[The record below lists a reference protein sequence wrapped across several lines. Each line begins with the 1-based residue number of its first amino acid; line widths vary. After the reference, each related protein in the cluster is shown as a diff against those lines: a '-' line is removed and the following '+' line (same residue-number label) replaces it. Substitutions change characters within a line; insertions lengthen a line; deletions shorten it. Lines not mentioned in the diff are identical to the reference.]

1 MIGIA
6 DAAPQGHARATRWPH
21 FTMRYGT
28 ALLVALGAPALVT
41 LLAFT
46 NVRTVVPG
54 LLYVVAIILA
64 TAVGGRIGGLVAVV
78 ASAYPFFHYFASRYD
93 REQVNAEGAT
103 ALIVFVVA
111 ALFGS
116 EVLGRERA
124 ARERAEHAVRESES
138 ALDRA
143 TRLQHVA
150 DALSTAHSPQ
160 EVLDAVLTE
169 GVRVAGARGGLIA
182 TLSDDG
188 ESLEVIAS
196 RGYDLK
202 WIEPFR
208 QFPVHGD
215 FPLSEAVR
223 TGEGVFLR
231 SEAER
236 DERYP
241 ELVGRSQPGYGLVC
255 VPLVG
260 ERGTIGGL
268 VFSFST
274 DQDFP
279 PERRALKIA
288 LGRQAALALER
299 ARFSAAERS
308 LRERLSFLGE
318 ATALL
323 TSSLEL
329 ERTLERLT
337 ELAVPLRADWC
348 AISML
353 VEETGEIEQ
362 LVVAHQDPERK
373 RWAESMRARSRTIRI
388 DDEFDLTAQVIRT
401 AEPVFLREVPQE
413 LLDEA
418 ARRDPNAAE
427 ALEHISIR
435 SAITVPLVSGARTFG
450 ALTLV
455 AESRELED
463 SEFELAQELAAR
475 AAIAVDN
482 AQLYR
487 EAERRAEAALALAYV
502 GDGVVLLDR
511 DGRVRFWNSAAAA
524 ITGVPEADAVG
535 RHPAEVVPAWEAL
548 IRLAELADAAT
559 PERARPVT
567 VPIETASG
575 DRWVAVT
582 GVAFDEGVVYALRD
596 VTDEQALE
604 RARSDFVA
612 TASHELRTPLAAVY
626 GAARTLRRTDIEIPA
641 EQHDRFLDIIVSET
655 ERLTAI
661 VSQILLAGQL
671 EDGRVDV
678 TTTATDLRSLAESV
692 LDSARLRAPERIG
705 LRLEQDGGSSVAL
718 ADEDKLRQVLVN
730 LLDNAIKYSPDG
742 GDVAIELAAGQ
753 GRVRL
758 TVRDRGLGIPVAEQ
772 ERIFEKFYRL
782 DPNMTRGIGGTG
794 LGLYIC
800 RELVRRLDGRI
811 WVEPNGRKGSM
822 FIVEIPAVKQPAQ
835 RRVKT
840 AA

>member
-1 MIGIA
+1 MIA
-6 DAAPQGHARATRWPH
+6 DAAPRGHAKAGRWPH
-21 FTMRYGT
+21 LTMRHGA
-28 ALLVALGAPALVT
+28 ALAVALGAPALVT

-46 NVRTVVPG
+46 SVRTVVPG

-64 TAVGGRIGGLVAVV
+64 TAVGGRIGGLVAVA
-78 ASAYPFFHYFASRYD
+78 ASVFPFFHFFANRYD
-93 REQVNAEGAT
+93 RNQINAEGAT
-103 ALIVFVVA
+103 ALVVFVVA

-124 ARERAEHAVRESES
+124 ARERAERAVRESES
-138 ALDRA
+138 ALDA
-143 TRLQHVA
+143 AARLQHVA
-150 DALSTAHSPQ
+150 DALATAHTPQ

-169 GVRVAGARGGLIA
+169 GVRAAEAHGGLIA
-182 TLSDDG
+182 TLSEDG
-188 ESLEVIAS
+188 EWLEVIAS
-196 RGYDLK
+196 RGYDLRY
-202 WIEPFR
+202 IEPFR
-208 QFPVHGD
+208 RFPVSGN

-223 TGEGVFLR
+223 TGEGVFIG

-241 ELVGRSQPGYGLVC
+241 ELIGRSQPGHGLVC

-268 VFSFST
+268 VFSFPT
-274 DQDFP
+274 DQEFP
-279 PERRALKIA
+279 PQRQALKIA

-299 ARFSAAERS
+299 ARFSAAERT
-308 LRERLSFLGE
+308 LRERLAFLGE

-329 ERTLERLT
+329 ETTLERLT
-337 ELAVPLRADWC
+337 QLAVPLLADWC

-362 LVVAHQDPERK
+362 VVVAHQDPERK
-373 RWAESMRARSRTIRI
+373 RWAEAMRSRSRTIRI

-401 AEPVFLREVPQE
+401 GEPVFLREVSQE

-418 ARRDPNAAE
+418 GRRDPSAAE

-435 SAITVPLVSGARTFG
+435 SAITVPLVSGDRTFG

-463 SEFELAQELAAR
+463 SEFDLAQELGAR
-475 AAIAVDN
+475 AAIAVEN
-482 AQLYR
+482 ARLYR

-511 DGRVRFWNSAAAA
+511 EGRVRFWNSAAAA
-524 ITGVPEADAVG
+524 ITGVREADALG
-535 RHPAEVVPAWEAL
+535 RQPAEIVPKWEDL
-548 IRLAELADAAT
+548 TRLAELADAAT

-596 VTDEQALE
+596 VSDEQALE
-604 RARSDFVA
+604 QARSDFVS

-641 EQHDRFLDIIVSET
+641 EQRDRFLEIIVSET

-671 EDGRVDV
+671 EEGRVDV
-678 TTTATDLRSLAESV
+678 TTAATDLTPLAESV
-692 LDSARLRAPERIG
+692 LDSARLRAPAEVE
-705 LRLEQDGGSSVAL
+705 LRLEQNGTRAVAL

-742 GDVAIELAAGQ
+742 GDVVVELAGGR
-753 GRVRL
+753 GRVQL
-758 TVRDRGLGIPVAEQ
+758 AVHDCGLGIPPAEQ

-782 DPNMTRGIGGTG
+782 DPALTRGVGGSG
-794 LGLYIC
+794 LGLFIS
-800 RELVRRLDGRI
+800 RELVARMGGSLTVRSQPGDGASF
-811 WVEPNGRKGSM
+811 V
-822 FIVEIPAVKQPAQ
+822 VDLPAA
-835 RRVKT
+835 
-840 AA
+840 

>member
-1 MIGIA
+1 LIA
-6 DAAPQGHARATRWPH
+6 DATPQGHAQARLWPRL
-21 FTMRYGT
+21 TMRHAG
-28 ALLVALGAPALVT
+28 AAAVALGAPGLVT

-46 NVRTVVPG
+46 SVRTVVPG
-54 LLYVVAIILA
+54 LLYTVAIILA
-64 TAVGGRIGGLVAVV
+64 TVVGGRIAGLAAVG
-78 ASAYPFFHYFASRYD
+78 ASAYPFFHFFAHRYD
-93 REQVNAEGAT
+93 RNQINGEGAT
-103 ALIVFVVA
+103 ALAVFILA
-111 ALFGS
+111 AVFGS
-116 EVLGRERA
+116 EVLRRERA
-124 ARERAEHAVRESES
+124 ARARAELAVRESAS
-138 ALDRA
+138 ALDA
-143 TRLQHVA
+143 AARLQNVA
-150 DALSTAHSPQ
+150 DALATARTPQ

-169 GVRVAGARGGLIA
+169 GLRAAEAHGGLIA
-182 TLSDDG
+182 TLSEDG
-188 ESLEVIAS
+188 EWLEVIAS
-196 RGYDLK
+196 RGYDMK

-208 QFPVHGD
+208 RFSVAGN

-223 TGEGVFLR
+223 TGEGVFIR

-236 DERYP
+236 DSRYP
-241 ELVGRSQPGYGLVC
+241 ELVGRSQPGHGLVC
-255 VPLVG
+255 VPLIG
-260 ERGTIGGL
+260 ERGALGGL
-268 VFSFST
+268 VFSFPT

-288 LGRQAALALER
+288 LARQAALALER
-299 ARFSAAERS
+299 AHFSAAEQA
-308 LRERLSFLGE
+308 LRERLSFLAE

-329 ERTLERLT
+329 ERTLQQLT
-337 ELAVPLRADWC
+337 ELAVPQLADWC

-353 VEETGEIEQ
+353 VEETGKIEQ

-373 RWAESMRARSRTIRI
+373 RWAEAMRGRTRPIHI

-427 ALEHISIR
+427 ALREISIR
-435 SAITVPLVSGARTFG
+435 SAITLPLRAGARTFG

-463 SEFELAQELAAR
+463 SDFELAQELAAR
-475 AAIAVDN
+475 AAIAVEN
-482 AQLYR
+482 ARLYR

-502 GDGVVLLDR
+502 GDGVILLDHE
-511 DGRVRFWNSAAAA
+511 GRVRFWNAAAAA
-524 ITGVPEADAVG
+524 ITDVRASEAVG
-535 RHPAEVVPAWEAL
+535 RDPADVLPAWEEL
-548 IRLAELADAAT
+548 TRLAELADAAT

-596 VTDEQALE
+596 VSDEQAFE

-626 GAARTLRRTDIEIPA
+626 GAARTLRRTDIEIAA
-641 EQHDRFLDIIVSET
+641 EQRDRFLEIIVSET

-671 EDGRVDV
+671 EEGRVDV
-678 TTTATDLRSLAESV
+678 ATTATDLSPLVESA
-692 LDSARLRAPERIG
+692 LDSARLRVPERIE
-705 LRLEQDGGSSVAL
+705 LRLDQNDVPAVAL
-718 ADEDKLRQVLVN
+718 ADGDKLRQVVVN

-742 GDVAIELAAGQ
+742 GEVAVGLDGGH

-758 TVRDRGLGIPVAEQ
+758 TVRDHGLGIPPGEQ

-782 DPNMTRGIGGTG
+782 DPALTRGVGGSG
-794 LGLYIC
+794 LGLFIS
-800 RELVRRLDGRI
+800 RELVSRMGGSLTVRS
-811 WVEPNGRKGSM
+811 EPGEGAE
-822 FIVEIPAVKQPAQ
+822 FVVDLPAA
-835 RRVKT
+835 
-840 AA
+840 

>member
-1 MIGIA
+1 MIA
-6 DAAPQGHARATRWPH
+6 DTAPHGHARATRWPH
-21 FTMRYGT
+21 LTRRFWT
-28 ALLVALGAPALVT
+28 AAVVALGAPALVT

-46 NVRTVVPG
+46 SVRTVVPG

-64 TAVGGRIGGLVAVV
+64 TVVGGRIGGLVAVA

-93 REQVNAEGAT
+93 RNQLNAEGAT
-103 ALIVFVVA
+103 ALAVFIVA

-116 EVLGRERA
+116 EVLGRERT
-124 ARERAEHAVRESES
+124 ARERAERARRESEI
-138 ALDRA
+138 ALDAA
-143 TRLQHVA
+143 TRLQDAA
-150 DALSTAHSPQ
+150 DALATAHTPQ

-169 GVRVAGARGGLIA
+169 GVRAAEARGGLIA

-188 ESLEVIAS
+188 EWLEVIAS
-196 RGYDLK
+196 RGYDLRF
-202 WIEPFR
+202 IEPFR
-208 QFPVHGD
+208 RFPVSGN

-223 TGEGVFLR
+223 TGEGVFIR

-241 ELVGRSQPGYGLVC
+241 ELIGRSQAGHGLVC
-255 VPLVG
+255 VPLIG

-268 VFSFST
+268 VFSFPT
-274 DQDFP
+274 DQEFS

-299 ARFSAAERS
+299 ARFSAAEQT
-308 LRERLSFLGE
+308 LRDRLSFLAE

-329 ERTLERLT
+329 ERTLELLT
-337 ELAVPLRADWC
+337 QLAVPLLADWC

-362 LVVAHQDPERK
+362 IVVAHQDPERQ
-373 RWAESMRARSRTIRI
+373 RWAEAMQERSRTIRI

-401 AEPVFLREVPQE
+401 AEPVFLREVPQA

-418 ARRDPNAAE
+418 VRRDPNAAE
-427 ALEHISIR
+427 ALEEISIQ
-435 SAITVPLVSGARTFG
+435 SAITLPLSSGERTFG

-455 AESRELED
+455 AESRELLD
-463 SEFELAQELAAR
+463 SDFELAQELAAR
-475 AAIAVDN
+475 AAIAVEN
-482 AQLYR
+482 ARLYR
-487 EAERRAEAALALAYV
+487 EAERRAEAALALAYI
-502 GDGVVLLDR
+502 GDGVVLLDG
-511 DGRVRFWNSAAAA
+511 DGRVRFWNAAAAA
-524 ITGVPEADAVG
+524 ITGVREAEAVG
-535 RHPAEVVPAWEAL
+535 RHPADVVPAWEEL
-548 IRLAELADAAT
+548 TRLAELAGAAA

-596 VTDEQALE
+596 VSDEQALE

-641 EQHDRFLDIIVSET
+641 EQHDRFLQIIVSET

-671 EDGRVDV
+671 EEGRVDV
-678 TTTATDLRSLAESV
+678 TTAATDLRPLAESV
-692 LDSARLRAPERIG
+692 LDSARLRTPEQIE
-705 LRLEQDGGSSVAL
+705 LRLEQNGARAVAL

-742 GDVAIELAAGQ
+742 GDVKVELAGGH

-758 TVRDRGLGIPVAEQ
+758 AVRDRGLGIPPGER

-782 DPNMTRGIGGTG
+782 DPALTRGVGGSG
-794 LGLYIC
+794 LGLFIS
-800 RELVRRLDGRI
+800 RELVARMG
-811 WVEPNGRKGSM
+811 GSLTVRSQPGEGAV
-822 FIVEIPAVKQPAQ
+822 FVVDLPAA
-835 RRVKT
+835 
-840 AA
+840 

>member
-1 MIGIA
+1 VIA
-6 DAAPQGHARATRWPH
+6 DAAPTGHAREAARRPGP
-21 FTMRYGT
+21 TMRYAG
-28 ALLVALGAPALVT
+28 AAVVALGAPGLVT

-46 NVRTVVPG
+46 SVRSVVPG
-54 LLYVVAIILA
+54 LLYTVAIILA
-64 TAVGGRIGGLVAVV
+64 TVVGGRIGGLAAVA
-78 ASAYPFFHYFASRYD
+78 ASAFPFFHFFASRYD
-93 REQVNAEGAT
+93 RDQINGEGAT
-103 ALIVFVVA
+103 ALAVFVLA

-116 EVLGRERA
+116 EVLGRERE
-124 ARERAEHAVRESES
+124 ARERAEQAVRESAG
-138 ALDRA
+138 ALDTA
-143 TRLQHVA
+143 ARLQYVA
-150 DALSTAHSPQ
+150 DALATAHTPQ

-169 GVRVAGARGGLIA
+169 GVRAAEARGGLIA

-188 ESLEVIAS
+188 EMLEVIAS
-196 RGYDLK
+196 RGYDMRY
-202 WIEPFR
+202 IEPFR
-208 QFPVHGD
+208 RFPVSGN

-223 TGEGVFLR
+223 TGDGVFIR

-241 ELVGRSQPGYGLVC
+241 ELVGRSQPGHGLVC
-255 VPLVG
+255 VPLIG

-268 VFSFST
+268 VFSFPT
-274 DQDFP
+274 DQEFP
-279 PERRALKIA
+279 AHRQALKIA
-288 LGRQAALALER
+288 LARQAALALER
-299 ARFSAAERS
+299 ARFSAAERA
-308 LRERLSFLGE
+308 LRERLAFLAE

-329 ERTLERLT
+329 ERTLARLT
-337 ELAVPLRADWC
+337 ELAVPLLADWC
-348 AISML
+348 TISML
-353 VEETGEIEQ
+353 VEETREIEQ

-373 RWAESMRARSRTIRI
+373 RWAEAMRDRTRRIHI

-401 AEPVFLREVPQE
+401 GEPVFLREVPQE

-427 ALEHISIR
+427 ALQEISIR
-435 SAITVPLVSGARTFG
+435 SAITVPLRAGKRTFG

-463 SEFELAQELAAR
+463 SDFELAQELGAR
-475 AAIAVDN
+475 AAIAVEN
-482 AQLYR
+482 ARLYR

-502 GDGVVLLDR
+502 GDGVVLLDEE
-511 DGRVRFWNSAAAA
+511 GRVRFWNSAVAA
-524 ITGVPEADAVG
+524 ITGVREVQALG
-535 RHPAEVVPAWEAL
+535 RQPAEVVPAWEEL
-548 IRLAELADAAT
+548 TRLAELADAAT

-596 VTDEQALE
+596 VSDEQAFE

-641 EQHDRFLDIIVSET
+641 EQRDRFLEIIVSET

-671 EDGRVDV
+671 EEGRVDV
-678 TTTATDLRSLAESV
+678 ATSATDLTPLAESV
-692 LDSARLRAPERIG
+692 LDSARLRSPDRIE
-705 LRLEQDGGSSVAL
+705 LRLEQNGTPAVAL

-742 GDVAIELAAGQ
+742 GDVVLELAGGH
-753 GRVRL
+753 GRVRVA
-758 TVRDRGLGIPVAEQ
+758 VRDHGLGIPPGEQ

-782 DPNMTRGIGGTG
+782 DPALTRGVGGSG
-794 LGLYIC
+794 LGLFIS
-800 RELVRRLDGRI
+800 RELVSRMG
-811 WVEPNGRKGSM
+811 GSLTVRSQPGEGAA
-822 FIVEIPAVKQPAQ
+822 FVVDLPAA
-835 RRVKT
+835 
-840 AA
+840 

>member
-1 MIGIA
+1 MIA
-6 DAAPQGHARATRWPH
+6 DAAPQGHAKARPLSH
-21 FTMRYGT
+21 LKKQHGL
-28 ALLVALGAPALVT
+28 ALAVALGGPALVT

-46 NVRTVVPG
+46 SVRTVVPG

-64 TAVGGRIGGLVAVV
+64 TFVGGRIGGLVAAAACVF
-78 ASAYPFFHYFASRYD
+78 PFFYFFASRYD
-93 REQVNAEGAT
+93 REQLNAEGAT
-103 ALIVFVVA
+103 ALVVFIVA
-111 ALFGS
+111 ALVGS
-116 EVLGRERA
+116 ELIGRERA
-124 ARERAEHAVRESES
+124 ARERAERAVRESAG
-138 ALDRA
+138 ALDIA
-143 TRLQHVA
+143 TRLQYVA
-150 DALSTAHSPQ
+150 DALATAHTPQ

-169 GVRVAGARGGLIA
+169 GVRAAEARGGLIA

-188 ESLEVIAS
+188 EWLEVIAS
-196 RGYDLK
+196 RGYDMK

-208 QFPVHGD
+208 RFPVSGD
-215 FPLSEAVR
+215 YPLSEAVR
-223 TGEGVFLR
+223 TREGVFIG

-241 ELVGRSQPGYGLVC
+241 ELIGRSQPGHGLVC

-268 VFSFST
+268 VFSFPT
-274 DQDFP
+274 DQLFT

-299 ARFSAAERS
+299 ARYSAAEQT
-308 LRERLSFLGE
+308 LRERLTFLAEGI
-318 ATALL
+318 ALL

-337 ELAVPLRADWC
+337 QLAVPLLADWC
-348 AISML
+348 AIAML

-362 LVVAHQDPERK
+362 VVVAHQDPERQ
-373 RWAESMRARSRTIRI
+373 RWAESFRERNRTIRI

-401 AEPVFLREVPQE
+401 SEPVFLREVPQE
-413 LLDEA
+413 LLEEA
-418 ARRDPNAAE
+418 VRRDPSAAE
-427 ALEHISIR
+427 ALAQISIR
-435 SAITVPLVSGARTFG
+435 SAITVPLRSGERTFG

-455 AESRELED
+455 AEERELQD

-475 AAIAVDN
+475 AAIAVEN
-482 AQLYR
+482 ARLYR

-502 GDGVVLLDR
+502 GDGVVLLDQE
-511 DGRVRFWNSAAAA
+511 GRVRFWNSAAAA
-524 ITGVPEADAVG
+524 ITGVREADAVG
-535 RHPAEVVPAWEAL
+535 RHPADVVPRWEEL
-548 IRLAELADAAT
+548 TRVAELADAEA
-559 PERARPVT
+559 PERARSVT
-567 VPIETASG
+567 VPIETAAG

-596 VTDEQALE
+596 VSDEQALE

-626 GAARTLRRTDIEIPA
+626 GAARTLLRTDIEIPA
-641 EQHDRFLDIIVSET
+641 EQRDRFLEIIVSET

-671 EDGRVDV
+671 EEGRVDV
-678 TTTATDLRSLAESV
+678 NTSATDLKPLAESV
-692 LDSARLRAPERIG
+692 LDSARLRAPEHVE
-705 LRLEQDGGSSVAL
+705 LRLEQNGAPAVAL

-742 GDVAIELAAGQ
+742 GDVLVELAGGH

-758 TVRDRGLGIPVAEQ
+758 TVRDRGLGIPPGEQ

-782 DPNMTRGIGGTG
+782 DPALTRGVGGSG
-794 LGLYIC
+794 LGLFIS
-800 RELVRRLDGRI
+800 RELVSRMG
-811 WVEPNGRKGSM
+811 GSLTVRSQQGEGAA
-822 FIVEIPAVKQPAQ
+822 FVVDLPAA
-835 RRVKT
+835 
-840 AA
+840 

>member
-1 MIGIA
+1 MIA
-6 DAAPQGHARATRWPH
+6 DTAPHEQARAARWPH
-21 FTMRYGT
+21 LTRRFWT
-28 ALLVALGAPALVT
+28 AAAVALGAPALVT

-46 NVRTVVPG
+46 SVRTVVPG

-64 TAVGGRIGGLVAVV
+64 TAVGGRIGGLVAVA

-93 REQVNAEGAT
+93 RNQLNAEGAT
-103 ALIVFVVA
+103 ALVVFIVA

-116 EVLGRERA
+116 EVLGRERT
-124 ARERAEHAVRESES
+124 ARERAERAVRESQG
-138 ALDRA
+138 ALGVA
-143 TRLQHVA
+143 TRLQGVA
-150 DALSTAHSPQ
+150 DALATVHTPQ

-169 GVRVAGARGGLIA
+169 GVRAAEARGGLIA
-182 TLSDDG
+182 TLSEDG
-188 ESLEVIAS
+188 EWLEVIAS
-196 RGYDLK
+196 RGYDLRF
-202 WIEPFR
+202 IEPFR
-208 QFPVHGD
+208 RFPVNGD

-223 TGEGVFLR
+223 TGEGVFIR

-241 ELVGRSQPGYGLVC
+241 ELVGRSQPGHGLVC
-255 VPLVG
+255 VPLIG

-268 VFSFST
+268 VFSFPT
-274 DQDFP
+274 DQEFS

-299 ARFSAAERS
+299 ARFSAAEQT
-308 LRERLSFLGE
+308 LRDRLSFLAE

-329 ERTLERLT
+329 ERTLELLT
-337 ELAVPLRADWC
+337 QLAVPLLADWC

-362 LVVAHQDPERK
+362 IVVAHQDPERQ
-373 RWAESMRARSRTIRI
+373 RWAEEMQERSRIILI

-418 ARRDPNAAE
+418 VRRDPNAAE
-427 ALEHISIR
+427 ALEEISIR
-435 SAITVPLVSGARTFG
+435 SAITLPLSSGERTFG

-455 AESRELED
+455 AESRELLD
-463 SEFELAQELAAR
+463 SDFELAQELAAR
-475 AAIAVDN
+475 AAIAVEN
-482 AQLYR
+482 ARLYR

-502 GDGVVLLDR
+502 GDGVVLLDG
-511 DGRVRFWNSAAAA
+511 DGRVRFWNAAAAA
-524 ITGVPEADAVG
+524 ITGVRESEAVG
-535 RHPAEVVPAWEAL
+535 RHPADVVPAWEEL
-548 IRLAELADAAT
+548 TRLAELAGAAA

-596 VTDEQALE
+596 VSDEQALE

-626 GAARTLRRTDIEIPA
+626 GAARTLRRTDIELPA
-641 EQHDRFLDIIVSET
+641 EQHDRFLEIIVSET

-671 EDGRVDV
+671 EEGRVDV
-678 TTTATDLRSLAESV
+678 TPAATDLRPLAESV
-692 LDSARLRAPERIG
+692 LDSARLRTPEQIE
-705 LRLEQDGGSSVAL
+705 LRLEQNGARAVAL

-742 GDVAIELAAGQ
+742 GDVKVELAGGH

-758 TVRDRGLGIPVAEQ
+758 AVRDRGLGIPPGEH

-782 DPNMTRGIGGTG
+782 DPALTRGVGGSG
-794 LGLYIC
+794 LGLFIS
-800 RELVRRLDGRI
+800 RELVARMG
-811 WVEPNGRKGSM
+811 GSLTVRSQPGEGAV
-822 FIVEIPAVKQPAQ
+822 FVVDLPAA
-835 RRVKT
+835 
-840 AA
+840 

>member
-1 MIGIA
+1 VIA
-6 DAAPQGHARATRWPH
+6 DAAPHGHARAARWPH
-21 FTMRYGT
+21 LRMRY
-28 ALLVALGAPALVT
+28 AVAAAVALGAPGLVT

-46 NVRTVVPG
+46 SVRTVVPG
-54 LLYVVAIILA
+54 LLYTVAIILA
-64 TAVGGRIGGLVAVV
+64 TAAGGRIGGFAAVG
-78 ASAYPFFHYFASRYD
+78 ASAYPFFHFFVSRYD
-93 REQVNAEGAT
+93 RGQINGEGAT
-103 ALIVFVVA
+103 ALAVFVLA

-116 EVLGRERA
+116 EVLRRERD
-124 ARERAEHAVRESES
+124 ARERAERAVRESRS
-138 ALDRA
+138 ALDA
-143 TRLQHVA
+143 AARLQDVA
-150 DALSTAHSPQ
+150 DALATAHTPQ

-169 GVRVAGARGGLIA
+169 GVRAAEARGGLIA

-188 ESLEVIAS
+188 EWLEVAAS
-196 RGYDLK
+196 RGYDLRF
-202 WIEPFR
+202 IEPFR
-208 QFPVHGD
+208 RFPVSGN

-223 TGEGVFLR
+223 TGEGVFIR

-241 ELVGRSQPGYGLVC
+241 ELIGRSQPGHGLVC

-260 ERGTIGGL
+260 ERGPIGGL
-268 VFSFST
+268 VFSFSR

-299 ARFSAAERS
+299 ARFSVAERT

-329 ERTLERLT
+329 ERTIERLT
-337 ELAVPLRADWC
+337 ELAVPLLADWC

-362 LVVAHQDPERK
+362 VVVAHQDPERK
-373 RWAESMRARSRTIRI
+373 RWAEAMRGRSRTVRI

-418 ARRDPNAAE
+418 VRRDPNAAE
-427 ALEHISIR
+427 ALEEISIR
-435 SAITVPLVSGARTFG
+435 SAITVPLRTGERTFG

-455 AESRELED
+455 SEARELED
-463 SEFELAQELAAR
+463 SDFELAQELGAR
-475 AAIAVDN
+475 ASIAVEN
-482 AQLYR
+482 AALYR

-511 DGRVRFWNSAAAA
+511 DGRVRFWNAAAAA
-524 ITGVPEADAVG
+524 ITGVREADVIG
-535 RHPAEVVPAWEAL
+535 RHPSEVVPAWDEL
-548 IRLAELADAAT
+548 TQLAELAGAAA

-567 VPIETASG
+567 VPIATASG

-596 VTDEQALE
+596 VSDEQALE

-641 EQHDRFLDIIVSET
+641 DQRDRFLEIIVSET

-671 EDGRVDV
+671 EEGRVDV
-678 TTTATDLRSLAESV
+678 TTTAIDLRPLAESV
-692 LDSARLRAPERIG
+692 LDSARLRVPDQIE
-705 LRLEQDGGSSVAL
+705 LRLEQNGVPAVAL
-718 ADEDKLRQVLVN
+718 ADEDKLRQVVVN

-742 GDVAIELAAGQ
+742 GDVVVELDGGH

-758 TVRDRGLGIPVAEQ
+758 TVRDRGLGIPPGEQ
-772 ERIFEKFYRL
+772 ERVFEKFYRL
-782 DPNMTRGIGGTG
+782 DPALTRGVGGSG
-794 LGLYIC
+794 LGLFIS
-800 RELVRRLDGRI
+800 RELVSRMG
-811 WVEPNGRKGSM
+811 GSLTVRSRAGQGAA
-822 FIVEIPAVKQPAQ
+822 FVVDLPAA
-835 RRVKT
+835 
-840 AA
+840 

>member
-1 MIGIA
+1 VIA
-6 DAAPQGHARATRWPH
+6 EPAPHGHARAARWPH
-21 FTMRYGT
+21 LTRRFWL
-28 ALLVALGAPALVT
+28 AAAVALGGPALVT

-46 NVRTVVPG
+46 SVRTVVPG

-64 TAVGGRIGGLVAVV
+64 TVVGGRIGGLVAVA

-93 REQVNAEGAT
+93 RNQLNAEGAT
-103 ALIVFVVA
+103 ALAVFIVA

-116 EVLGRERA
+116 EVLGRERT
-124 ARERAEHAVRESES
+124 ARERAERAVRESEV
-138 ALDRA
+138 ALDAA
-143 TRLQHVA
+143 TRLQGVA
-150 DALSTAHSPQ
+150 DALATAHTPQ

-169 GVRVAGARGGLIA
+169 GVRAAEAHRGLIA

-188 ESLEVIAS
+188 EWLEVIAS
-196 RGYDLK
+196 RGYDLRY
-202 WIEPFR
+202 IDPFR
-208 QFPVHGD
+208 RFPVSGN

-223 TGEGVFLR
+223 TGEGVFIR
-231 SEAER
+231 SGAER

-241 ELVGRSQPGYGLVC
+241 ELIDGSQPGHALVC
-255 VPLVG
+255 VPLIG

-268 VFSFST
+268 VFSFPT
-274 DQDFP
+274 DQEFP

-299 ARFSAAERS
+299 AHFSAAERT
-308 LRERLSFLGE
+308 LRDRLSFLAE

-329 ERTLERLT
+329 ERTLELLT
-337 ELAVPLRADWC
+337 QLAVPLLADWC

-362 LVVAHQDPERK
+362 IVVAHQDPERQ
-373 RWAESMRARSRTIRI
+373 RWAEEMQERSRTILI
-388 DDEFDLTAQVIRT
+388 DDEFDLTARVIRS

-418 ARRDPNAAE
+418 VRRDPNAAE
-427 ALEHISIR
+427 ALEEISIR
-435 SAITVPLVSGARTFG
+435 SAITLPLSSGERTFG

-455 AESRELED
+455 AESRELLD
-463 SEFELAQELAAR
+463 SDFELAQELAAR
-475 AAIAVDN
+475 AAIAVEN
-482 AQLYR
+482 ARLYR

-502 GDGVVLLDR
+502 GDGVVLLDG
-511 DGRVRFWNSAAAA
+511 DGRVRFWNAAAAA
-524 ITGVPEADAVG
+524 IIGVREAEAVG
-535 RHPAEVVPAWEAL
+535 RHPADVVPAWEEL
-548 IRLAELADAAT
+548 TRFAELADAAA

-567 VPIETASG
+567 VPVETASG

-596 VTDEQALE
+596 VSDEQALE
-604 RARSDFVA
+604 RARRDFVA

-641 EQHDRFLDIIVSET
+641 EQHDRFLQIIVSET

-671 EDGRVDV
+671 EEGRVDV
-678 TTTATDLRSLAESV
+678 TTAATDLRPLAESV
-692 LDSARLRAPERIG
+692 LDSARLRTPEQIE
-705 LRLEQDGGSSVAL
+705 LRLEQNGARAVAL

-742 GDVAIELAAGQ
+742 GDVKVELAGGQ

-758 TVRDRGLGIPVAEQ
+758 AVRDRGLGIPPEEH

-782 DPNMTRGIGGTG
+782 DPALTRGVGGSG
-794 LGLYIC
+794 LGLFIS
-800 RELVRRLDGRI
+800 RELVARMG
-811 WVEPNGRKGSM
+811 GSLTVRSQPGEGAV
-822 FIVEIPAVKQPAQ
+822 FVVDLPAA
-835 RRVKT
+835 
-840 AA
+840 

>member
-1 MIGIA
+1 MIA
-6 DAAPQGHARATRWPH
+6 DAAPSEHANAARRPR
-21 FTMRYGT
+21 FTMHWGR
-28 ALLVALGAPALVT
+28 AMAVALGAPALVT

-46 NVRTVVPG
+46 SVRTVVPG

-64 TAVGGRIGGLVAVV
+64 TFVGGRIGGLVAVA
-78 ASAYPFFHYFASRYD
+78 ASVFPFFYFFANRYD
-93 REQVNAEGAT
+93 RNQINAEGAT
-103 ALIVFVVA
+103 ALVVFVVA

-116 EVLGRERA
+116 EVIGRERA
-124 ARERAEHAVRESES
+124 ARERAERAVRESEL
-138 ALDRA
+138 ALDA
-143 TRLQHVA
+143 SARLQYVA
-150 DALSTAHSPQ
+150 DALSTAHTPQ

-169 GVRVAGARGGLIA
+169 GVRAAEAHGGLIA

-188 ESLEVIAS
+188 EWLEVIAS
-196 RGYDLK
+196 RGYDLRF
-202 WIEPFR
+202 IEPFR
-208 QFPVHGD
+208 RFPVSGN

-223 TGEGVFLR
+223 TGEGVFVH

-241 ELVGRSQPGYGLVC
+241 ELIGRSQPGHGLVC

-260 ERGTIGGL
+260 QRGTIGGL
-268 VFSFST
+268 VFSFTT

-279 PERRALKIA
+279 PQRRALKIA

-299 ARFSAAERS
+299 ARFSATEQT
-308 LRERLSFLGE
+308 LRERLAFLGE

-329 ERTLERLT
+329 DRTLERLT
-337 ELAVPLRADWC
+337 ELAVPLLADWC
-348 AISML
+348 SISML

-362 LVVAHQDPERK
+362 LVVAHQDPERR
-373 RWAESMRARSRTIRI
+373 RWAEAVQERSRTVLI
-388 DDEFDLTAQVIRT
+388 DDEFDLTARVIRT
-401 AEPVFLREVPQE
+401 GEPIFLREVPQE

-418 ARRDPNAAE
+418 AARDPNAAA

-435 SAITVPLVSGARTFG
+435 SAITVPLRSGERSFG

-455 AESRELED
+455 AESRQLDD
-463 SEFELAQELAAR
+463 SEFDLAQELAAR
-475 AAIAVDN
+475 AAIAVEN
-482 AQLYR
+482 ARLYR

-502 GDGVVLLDR
+502 GDGVVLLDE

-524 ITGVPEADAVG
+524 ITGVRESEAVG
-535 RHPAEVVPAWEAL
+535 RRPAEVVRAWEGL
-548 IRLAELADAAT
+548 TGLAELADAAT

-567 VPIETASG
+567 VPMETASG

-596 VTDEQALE
+596 VSDEQALE

-641 EQHDRFLDIIVSET
+641 EQHDRFLEIIVSET

-671 EDGRVDV
+671 EEGRVDV
-678 TTTATDLRSLAESV
+678 TTKATDLAPLVESA
-692 LDSARLRAPERIG
+692 LDSARLRTPEQIE
-705 LRLEQDGGSSVAL
+705 LRLEQNGARAVAL
-718 ADEDKLRQVLVN
+718 ADEDKLRQVVVN

-742 GDVAIELAAGQ
+742 GDVVVELTDGQ
-753 GRVRL
+753 GRVLL
-758 TVRDRGLGIPVAEQ
+758 TVRDRGLGIPPGEQ
-772 ERIFEKFYRL
+772 ERVFEKFYRL
-782 DPNMTRGIGGTG
+782 DPALTRGVGGSG
-794 LGLYIC
+794 LGLFIS
-800 RELVRRLDGRI
+800 RELVARMGGRLTVRSRPGEGAAFVVDL
-811 WVEPNGRKGSM
+811 
-822 FIVEIPAVKQPAQ
+822 PAA
-835 RRVKT
+835 
-840 AA
+840 

>member
-1 MIGIA
+1 VIA
-6 DAAPQGHARATRWPH
+6 DAAPHGHARAGRRPH
-21 FTMRYGT
+21 FPLRWGT
-28 ALLVALGAPALVT
+28 VAAVALGAPALVT

-46 NVRTVVPG
+46 SVRTVVPG

-64 TAVGGRIGGLVAVV
+64 TVVGGRIGGLVAVV
-78 ASAYPFFHYFASRYD
+78 ASAVPFFYFFASRYD
-93 REQVNAEGAT
+93 RNELNAEGAT
-103 ALIVFVVA
+103 ALVVFVVA

-124 ARERAEHAVRESES
+124 ARERAERAVRESAS
-138 ALDRA
+138 ALDAA
-143 TRLQHVA
+143 TRLQNVA
-150 DALSTAHSPQ
+150 NALATAHTPQ
-160 EVLDAVLTE
+160 EVLDAILTE
-169 GVRVAGARGGLIA
+169 GVRAAEARGGLIA

-188 ESLEVIAS
+188 DWLEVTAS

-202 WIEPFR
+202 YIEPFR
-208 QFPVHGD
+208 RFPVNGNY
-215 FPLSEAVR
+215 PLSEAVR
-223 TGEGVFLR
+223 TGEGVFIR

-241 ELVGRSQPGYGLVC
+241 ELVGRSQPGHGLVC
-255 VPLVG
+255 LPLVG

-268 VFSFST
+268 VFSFPT
-274 DQDFP
+274 DEDFP
-279 PERRALKIA
+279 PERRALKAA
-288 LGRQAALALER
+288 LSRQAALALER
-299 ARFSAAERS
+299 ARFSAAEQT

-329 ERTLERLT
+329 DRTLERLT
-337 ELAVPLRADWC
+337 QLAVPLLADWC
-348 AISML
+348 SISML

-362 LVVAHQDPERK
+362 VVVAHQDPERK
-373 RWAESMRARSRTIRI
+373 GWAEALRERTRTIRI
-388 DDEFDLTAQVIRT
+388 DDEFDLTAQVIRS

-418 ARRDPNAAE
+418 VRRDPSAAE
-427 ALEHISIR
+427 ALEHVSIR
-435 SAITVPLVSGARTFG
+435 SAITVPLRSGERIFG

-455 AESRELED
+455 AEHRELED
-463 SEFELAQELAAR
+463 SEFELAQALAAR
-475 AAIAVDN
+475 AAIAVEN
-482 AQLYR
+482 ARLYR

-511 DGRVRFWNSAAAA
+511 DGRVRFWNAAAAA
-524 ITGVPEADAVG
+524 ITGVREADAVG
-535 RHPAEVVPAWEAL
+535 RHPAEVVPAWEEL
-548 IRLAELADAAT
+548 TRLAELADAET

-567 VPIETASG
+567 VPVGTPSG

-596 VTDEQALE
+596 VSDQHALE

-626 GAARTLRRTDIEIPA
+626 GAARTLRRTDIEIPG
-641 EQHDRFLDIIVSET
+641 EQRDRFLEIIVSET

-671 EDGRVDV
+671 EEGRVDV
-678 TTTATDLRSLAESV
+678 TTAATDLKPLAESA
-692 LDSARLRAPERIG
+692 LDSARLRAPDEIE
-705 LRLEQDGGSSVAL
+705 LRLEQNGAPAVAL

-742 GDVAIELAAGQ
+742 GDVVVELEGGR

-758 TVRDRGLGIPVAEQ
+758 AVRDRGLGIPLGEH

-782 DPNMTRGIGGTG
+782 DPALTRGVGGSG
-794 LGLYIC
+794 LGLFIS
-800 RELVRRLDGRI
+800 RELVSRMG
-811 WVEPNGRKGSM
+811 GSLTVRSHPGEGAA
-822 FIVEIPAVKQPAQ
+822 FVVDLPAA
-835 RRVKT
+835 
-840 AA
+840 